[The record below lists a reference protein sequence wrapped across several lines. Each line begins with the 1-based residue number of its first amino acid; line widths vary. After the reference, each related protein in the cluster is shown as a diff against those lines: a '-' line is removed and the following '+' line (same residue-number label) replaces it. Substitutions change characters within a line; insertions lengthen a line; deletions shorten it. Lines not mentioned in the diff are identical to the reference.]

1 MVAMSSSPS
10 PPPLRRQPSLLPA
23 AEPPPRPAPPVAII
37 ADSTPGLS
45 GEVQA
50 LLSARLKI
58 AALVLGFGFLIYL
71 IKGLFYLD
79 RLQTPAHW
87 QLFWMQVGVTVLE
100 GMLGLRLCTRCPQVL
115 RNLRLVELLVFGA
128 PAVFFAD
135 LHWNALQEAAA
146 NGHVYPVATG
156 WMLLI
161 FTYALFIP
169 NSWQRAAV
177 IIGVMA
183 AMPVVLLALLMGLS
197 SEFSAVVAAN
207 SQVRPVV
214 LETAL
219 TMLLTAVAAVWGVHT
234 IGRLRTEAYAAR
246 QIGQYRLKR
255 RLGGGGM
262 GEVFLAEHLLLK
274 RPCAIKLIR
283 PEKAGDPQALA
294 RFEREVQETARLTHW
309 NSIDIY
315 DYGRAADGTF
325 YYVMEYLPGMNL
337 EQLVQMHGPL
347 PAGRVIHLLTQ
358 VCDALGEAHH
368 HGLVHRDIKPANVFA
383 ARLGGVYDV
392 AKLLDFGLVKPSGPA
407 AAPGLTQEGMVAGSP
422 LYMSPEQATGDSVDA
437 RSDIYS
443 LGLVAYFLLTGRPP
457 FESDKAIQVLLAHVN
472 SAPPPPSQFQGSVPR
487 DLEEVV
493 LRCLEKDPELRFQ
506 TVEALRQAL
515 EDCTAARSWNRELA
529 AAWWGTH
536 GCPHKKQLDR
546 EVFGDDSA
554 SQCCPV
560 SPSATEVPL
569 PEQTVVGVVS

>member
-1 MVAMSSSPS
+1 
-10 PPPLRRQPSLLPA
+10 LRRQPLVLPD

-37 ADSTPGLS
+37 ADSAPGLS
-45 GEVQA
+45 AEVQA

-87 QLFWMQVGVTVLE
+87 RLFWMQVGVTVLE
-100 GMLGLRLCTRCPQVL
+100 GALGLRLCTRCPKVL
-115 RNLRLVELLVFGA
+115 RNLRLWELLVFGA
-128 PAVFFAD
+128 PAVFFAA
-135 LHWNALQEAAA
+135 LHWTALQEAAA
-146 NGHVYPVATG
+146 NGHIYPVATG

-169 NSWQRAAV
+169 NSWQRAVV

-183 AMPVVLLALLMGLS
+183 AMPVLLLTSLMGLS
-197 SEFSAVVAAN
+197 SEFAAVVATH

-262 GEVFLAEHLLLK
+262 GEVYLAEHLLLK

-368 HGLVHRDIKPANVFA
+368 HRLVHRDIKPANVFA
-383 ARLGGVYDV
+383 ARLGGIYDV
-392 AKLLDFGLVKPSGPA
+392 AKLLDFGLVKPSGLTTGPH
-407 AAPGLTQEGMVAGSP
+407 LTQEGMVAGSP
-422 LYMSPEQATGDSVDA
+422 LYMSPEQATGEAVDA
-437 RSDIYS
+437 RSDIYA
-443 LGLVAYFLLTGRPP
+443 LGLLAYYLLTGRPP

-472 SAPPPPSQFQGSVPR
+472 EPPSPPSRFNSAVPK

-515 EDCTAARSWNRELA
+515 DDCAAARSWNRELA
-529 AAWWGTH
+529 AAWWASH
-536 GCPHKKQLDR
+536 GCPNKKQLDR
-546 EVFGDDSA
+546 EVFGDDA
-554 SQCCPV
+554 SGECCPAV
-560 SPSATEVPL
+560 SSATNICL
-569 PEQTVVGVVS
+569 TDQTIVGAVS

>member
-1 MVAMSSSPS
+1 
-10 PPPLRRQPSLLPA
+10 
-23 AEPPPRPAPPVAII
+23 VAIV
-37 ADSTPGLS
+37 ADSAPGLS
-45 GEVQA
+45 AEVQA
-50 LLSARLKI
+50 LLSERLKL

-87 QLFWMQVGVTVLE
+87 QLFWMHVGVTVLE

-115 RNLRLVELLVFGA
+115 RKLRIVELLVFGA
-128 PAVFFAD
+128 PALFLAH
-135 LHWNALQEAAA
+135 LHWTVLQEAAA
-146 NGHVYPVATG
+146 NGHVYPVAAG

-169 NSWQRAAV
+169 NSWKRAAV
-177 IIGVMA
+177 IIGILAVI
-183 AMPVVLLALLMGLS
+183 PVLLLTSLMILS
-197 SEFSAVVAAN
+197 NEFAAVLAAN
-207 SQVRPVV
+207 SQVWPVV

-234 IGRLRTEAYAAR
+234 IGRLRTEAYQAR
-246 QIGQYRLKR
+246 QIGQYRLKK

-262 GEVFLAEHLLLK
+262 GEVYLAEHLLLK

-283 PEKAGDPQALA
+283 PDKAGDPQALA

-358 VCDALGEAHH
+358 VCDALSEAHQ
-368 HGLVHRDIKPANVFA
+368 HGLVHRDIKPANIFA
-383 ARLGGVYDV
+383 AKLGGVYDV

-407 AAPGLTQEGMVAGSP
+407 SAPTLTQEGMVAGSP
-422 LYMSPEQATGDSVDA
+422 LYMSPEQATGESVDA

-443 LGLVAYFLLTGRPP
+443 LGLVAFDLLTGRPP
-457 FESDKAIQVLLAHVN
+457 FESDKAIKVLLAHVN
-472 SAPPPPSQFQGSVPR
+472 EPPPLPSQLNEAVPH

-506 TVEALRQAL
+506 SVEALRQAL
-515 EDCTAARSWNRELA
+515 EDCAAAGSWNREMA
-529 AAWWGTH
+529 AAWWTDH
-536 GCPHKKQLDR
+536 GCPMKKQLDR
-546 EVFGDDSA
+546 EVCGDDSA
-554 SQCCPV
+554 RECCPAP
-560 SPSATEVPL
+560 SPATNALL

>member
-1 MVAMSSSPS
+1 MSSSPS
-10 PPPLRRQPSLLPA
+10 PPSSRPQPPGFLA
-23 AEPPPRPAPPVAII
+23 AESPPRPAPPVAIV
-37 ADSTPGLS
+37 ADSAPGLS
-45 GEVQA
+45 AEVQA
-50 LLSARLKI
+50 LLSERLKL

-87 QLFWMQVGVTVLE
+87 QLFWMHVGVAVLE
-100 GMLGLRLCTRCPQVL
+100 GVVGLRLCTRCPQVL
-115 RNLRLVELLVFGA
+115 RNLRIVELLVFGA
-128 PAVFFAD
+128 PALFLAR
-135 LHWNALQEAAA
+135 LHWTILQEAAA
-146 NGHVYPVATG
+146 KGHVYSIAAA

-169 NSWQRAAV
+169 NSWKRAAM
-177 IIGVMA
+177 IIGVLA
-183 AMPVVLLALLMGLS
+183 TIPVLLLTSLMILS
-197 SEFSAVVAAN
+197 NEFAAVVAAN
-207 SQVRPVV
+207 SQVWPVV

-219 TMLLTAVAAVWGVHT
+219 TMLLTAVASVWGVHA
-234 IGRLRTEAYAAR
+234 IGRLRTEAYQAR
-246 QIGQYRLKR
+246 QIGQYRLKK

-262 GEVFLAEHLLLK
+262 GEVYLAEHLLLK

-283 PEKAGDPQALA
+283 PDKAGDPQALA

-358 VCDALGEAHH
+358 VCDALGEAHQ
-368 HGLVHRDIKPANVFA
+368 HGLVHRDIKPANIFA
-383 ARLGGVYDV
+383 AKLGGVYDV

-407 AAPGLTQEGMVAGSP
+407 SAPSLTQEGMVAGSP
-422 LYMSPEQATGDSVDA
+422 LYMSPEQATGESVDA

-443 LGLVAYFLLTGRPP
+443 LGLVAYYLLTGRPP
-457 FESDKAIQVLLAHVN
+457 FESDKAIKVLLAHVN
-472 SAPPPPSQFQGSVPR
+472 ESPPLPSQLNEAVPH

-506 TVEALRQAL
+506 SVGALRQAV
-515 EDCTAARSWNRELA
+515 EDCAAAGSWNRELA
-529 AAWWGTH
+529 AAWWADH
-536 GCPHKKQLDR
+536 GCPMKKQLDR
-546 EVFGDDSA
+546 EVCGDDSA
-554 SQCCPV
+554 RECCPA
-560 SPSATEVPL
+560 PAPATNARL
-569 PEQTVVGVVS
+569 PEQTIVGVVS